1 MKASPSDR
9 IFSAVIYLVLALIVL
24 VVVYPLYFVLIA
36 SISSPDLVL
45 SGHIMFLPQE
55 LTIRGYA
62 KLLDNV
68 EILRGYGNTILYTGL
83 GTSINVA
90 LTVAAAYPLSRRD
103 LSGRHWIMGMMV
115 FTMFF
120 SGGLIPTYLLVKQLG
135 LLNSMWAMLLPSA
148 VSVWNIVLMRTFF
161 QNGVPFELQEAATI
175 DGSSNMRTLWSIV
188 LPLSAPILAVMVL
201 FYSVGHWNAYF
212 HALIFL
218 SDRELY
224 PLQLILREILVQ
236 GEMKDMVD
244 VADGSLTDTLLEAE
258 SIKYAIVIVANLPIL
273 LLYPLL
279 QKYFAK
285 GVLVGA
291 LKG

>member
-9 IFSAVIYLVLALIVL
+9 MFSAVIYLVLALIVL

-45 SGHIMFLPQE
+45 SGHITLLPQE
-55 LTIRGYA
+55 LTVRGYT
-62 KLLDNV
+62 KLLDNA
-68 EILRGYGNTILYTGL
+68 EILRGYGNTILYTTL
-83 GTSINVA
+83 GTAINVA

-103 LSGRHWIMGMMV
+103 LAGRHWIMGMMV

-175 DGSSNMRTLWSIV
+175 DGSSPMRTLWSIV

-244 VADGSLTDTLLEAE
+244 VADGSLTDTLLDAE
-258 SIKYAIVIVANLPIL
+258 SIKYAIVIVANLPVL